1 MTALYST
8 GPGDGLHDADNWPP
22 LLTSRLWVAGFMI
35 VSLIL
40 VCLAGR
46 DGLWNLYGRWTH
58 EEEYGYGFLTVAL
71 VPLLLWRRWHL
82 IVAASAGTKWPGLAI
97 VITAQLCTVLAALG
111 ESYYIEQV
119 ALIVSLLGIGL
130 AVFGTGAFRIFMPL
144 TLLLLLTIPLPYTLQ
159 AILTIK
165 LQMLSTN
172 LGVALIQLVGLP
184 VYVEGNIVD
193 LGTYKIQV
201 AEACSGLRYLL
212 PLTCIS
218 FIVAYLYKAPFWKKA
233 VVVVSAAPITILIN
247 SFRIAAAAVLVG
259 YFGSQ
264 MAEGFLHQFE
274 GWVVFIIGTLLLA
287 FEILALERL
296 RWSNVEIE
304 SIMDRPVT
312 SEHVV
317 DPVKVAL
324 PLILT
329 VLVCA
334 GTLGVTTSIASVYR
348 STPSPVRESFAG
360 FPQQIGGWTAQRGR
374 LEPGIVDTLKATD
387 YYIGDFAEAP
397 SDPSVNLFVVYYD
410 SLSKGAAIH
419 SPRVCLPGSGWEFT
433 SFEER
438 NFSELATGVPGSYN
452 YVLVQNGEQKILMYY
467 WFQQRE
473 RRTANEF
480 SMKYYLLLDS
490 LRKSRKDGALV
501 RLYTPV
507 VAAAGE
513 KGEAEADARLHAF
526 ARAVFSRMPNYLP
539 Q

>member
-46 DGLWNLYGRWTH
+46 DGLWNLYCRWTL

-247 SFRIAAAAVLVG
+247 SFRIAAVAVLVG

-312 SEHVV
+312 SEHVA
-317 DPVKVAL
+317 DPFKISL

-329 VLVCA
+329 VLVCV
-334 GTLGVTTSIASVYR
+334 GTLGVTTLIASEYR
-348 STPSPVRESFAG
+348 STPNPVRESFAE
-360 FPQQIGGWTAQRGR
+360 FPPRIDRWTAQRGQ
-374 LEPGIVDTLKATD
+374 LGPGIVDTLKATD
-387 YYIGDFAEAP
+387 YYIGDFVET
-397 SDPSVNLFVVYYD
+397 SGSPSVNLFVAYYD

-419 SPRVCLPGSGWEFT
+419 SPRVCLPGSGWEFAW
-433 SFEER
+433 FEER
-438 NFSELATGVPGSYN
+438 DFSELATGVPGTYN
-452 YVLVQNGEQKILMYY
+452 YVLVQKGEQKILMYY

-480 SMKYYLLLDS
+480 RMKYNLLVDS
-490 LRKSRKDGALV
+490 LSRSRRDGALV
-501 RLYTPV
+501 RLSTAI
-507 VAAAGE
+507 VATAGE
-513 KGEAEADARLHAF
+513 KGEVEAKARLRALAHA
-526 ARAVFSRMPNYLP
+526 ALPKLSSYLP

>member
-1 MTALYST
+1 MTSLYST
-8 GPGDGLHDADNWPP
+8 GPSDGLHDADNWPP
-22 LLTSRLWVAGFMI
+22 LLTPRLWVVGFMI

-58 EEEYGYGFLTVAL
+58 EDEYGYGFLTVAL
-71 VPLLLWRRWHL
+71 VPLLLWRRWRL

-130 AVFGTGAFRIFMPL
+130 AVFGTGAFRIFLPL
-144 TLLLLLTIPLPYTLQ
+144 TLLLLLAIPLPYTLQ

-172 LGVALIQLVGLP
+172 LGVALIQVIGLP

-218 FIVAYLYKAPFWKKA
+218 FIVAYLYKAPFWKKI

-247 SFRIAAAAVLVG
+247 SFRIAAVAVLVG

-274 GWVVFIIGTLLLA
+274 GWVVFIIGTLFLGL
-287 FEILALERL
+287 EIVALERF
-296 RWSNVEIE
+296 RWSKVEME

-317 DPVKVAL
+317 DPFKISL

-329 VLVCA
+329 VLVCV
-334 GTLGVTTSIASVYR
+334 GTLGVTTLIASEYR
-348 STPSPVRESFAG
+348 STPNPVRKSFAE
-360 FPQQIGGWTAQRGR
+360 FPPRIDRWTAQRGQ
-374 LEPGIVDTLKATD
+374 LGPGIVDTLKATD
-387 YYIGDFAEAP
+387 YYIGDFVET
-397 SDPSVNLFVVYYD
+397 SGSPSVNLFVAYYD

-419 SPRVCLPGSGWEFT
+419 SPRVCLPGSGWEFAW
-433 SFEER
+433 FEER
-438 NFSELATGVPGSYN
+438 DFSELATGVPGTYN
-452 YVLVQNGEQKILMYY
+452 YVLVQKGEQKILMYY

-480 SMKYYLLLDS
+480 RMKYNLLVDS
-490 LRKSRKDGALV
+490 LSRSRRDGALV
-501 RLYTPV
+501 RLSTAI
-507 VAAAGE
+507 VATAGE
-513 KGEAEADARLHAF
+513 KGEVEAKARLRALAHA
-526 ARAVFSRMPNYLP
+526 ALPKLSSYLP

>member
-8 GPGDGLHDADNWPP
+8 GPSDGLHDGDNWPP
-22 LLTSRLWVAGFMI
+22 LLTLRSWVAGFMI

-46 DGLWNLYGRWTH
+46 AGLWNLYGRWTH

-71 VPLLLWRRWHL
+71 VLLLLWKRWHL

-172 LGVALIQLVGLP
+172 LGVALIQLISLP

-233 VVVVSAAPITILIN
+233 VVLVSAAPITILIN

-274 GWVVFIIGTLLLA
+274 GWVVFIIGTLLLG
-287 FEILALERL
+287 FEIVALERF
-296 RWSNVEIE
+296 RWSNVEME

-317 DPVKVAL
+317 DPFKISL

-334 GTLGVTTSIASVYR
+334 GTLGVTTSIASEYR
-348 STPSPVRESFAG
+348 STPIPVRESFAE
-360 FPQQIGGWTAQRGR
+360 FPRQIGRWIAQRGQ
-374 LEPGIVDTLKATD
+374 LAPGIVDTLKATD
-387 YYIGDFAEAP
+387 YYLGDFAQAP

-433 SFEER
+433 SVEER
-438 NFSELATGVPGSYN
+438 DFNELATEVPGSYN
-452 YVLVQNGEQKILMYY
+452 YVLIQKGEQKILMYY

-490 LRKSRKDGALV
+490 WSKSRKDGALV
-501 RLYTPV
+501 RLYTPI
-507 VAAAGE
+507 VASAGE
-513 KGEAEADARLHAF
+513 KGEAEADARLHAL
-526 ARAVFSRMPNYLP
+526 ARAVFSRMPSYLP

>member
-1 MTALYST
+1 MTSLYST
-8 GPGDGLHDADNWPP
+8 GPSDGLHDADNWPP
-22 LLTSRLWVAGFMI
+22 LLTPRLWVVGFMI

-58 EEEYGYGFLTVAL
+58 EDEYGYGFLTVAL
-71 VPLLLWRRWHL
+71 VPLLLWRRWRL

-130 AVFGTGAFRIFMPL
+130 AVFGTGAFRIFLPL
-144 TLLLLLTIPLPYTLQ
+144 TLLLLLAIPLPYTLQ

-172 LGVALIQLVGLP
+172 LGVSLIQVIGLP

-218 FIVAYLYKAPFWKKA
+218 FIVAYLYKAPFWKKI

-247 SFRIAAAAVLVG
+247 SFRIAAVAVLVG

-274 GWVVFIIGTLLLA
+274 GWVVFIVGTLFLGL
-287 FEILALERL
+287 EIVALERF
-296 RWSNVEIE
+296 RWSKVEME

-312 SEHVV
+312 SEHVA
-317 DPVKVAL
+317 DPFKISL

-329 VLVCA
+329 VLVCV
-334 GTLGVTTSIASVYR
+334 GTLGVTTLIASEYR
-348 STPSPVRESFAG
+348 STPNPVRESFAE
-360 FPQQIGGWTAQRGR
+360 FPPRIDRWTAQRGQ
-374 LEPGIVDTLKATD
+374 LGPGIVDTLKATD
-387 YYIGDFAEAP
+387 YYIGDFVET
-397 SDPSVNLFVVYYD
+397 SGSPSVNLFVAYYD

-419 SPRVCLPGSGWEFT
+419 SPRVCLPGSGWEFAW
-433 SFEER
+433 FEER
-438 NFSELATGVPGSYN
+438 DFSELATGVPGTYN
-452 YVLVQNGEQKILMYY
+452 YVLVQKGEQKILMYY

-480 SMKYYLLLDS
+480 RMKYNLLVDS
-490 LRKSRKDGALV
+490 LSRSRRDGALV
-501 RLYTPV
+501 RLSTAI
-507 VAAAGE
+507 VATAGE
-513 KGEAEADARLHAF
+513 KGEVEAKARLRALAHA
-526 ARAVFSRMPNYLP
+526 ALPKLSSYLP

>member
-8 GPGDGLHDADNWPP
+8 GPSDGVHDADNWPP
-22 LLTSRLWVAGFMI
+22 LLTSRLWVVCFMI

-71 VPLLLWRRWHL
+71 VPLLLWRRWRL

-130 AVFGTGAFRIFMPL
+130 VVFGTGAFRIFMPL

-218 FIVAYLYKAPFWKKA
+218 FIVAYLYKAPFWKKV
-233 VVVVSAAPITILIN
+233 VVVVSAVPITILIN

-274 GWVVFIIGTLLLA
+274 GWVVFIIGTLLLG
-287 FEILALERL
+287 FEIFALERL
-296 RWSNVEIE
+296 SLVQRRNRIDHGS
-304 SIMDRPVT
+304 PVT

-317 DPVKVAL
+317 DPFKIAL

-329 VLVCA
+329 ALVCA
-334 GTLGVTTSIASVYR
+334 GTLGVTTSIALEY
-348 STPSPVRESFAG
+348 
-360 FPQQIGGWTAQRGR
+360 QIHA
-374 LEPGIVDTLKATD
+374 EPN
-387 YYIGDFAEAP
+387 
-397 SDPSVNLFVVYYD
+397 S
-410 SLSKGAAIH
+410 
-419 SPRVCLPGSGWEFT
+419 
-433 SFEER
+433 
-438 NFSELATGVPGSYN
+438 
-452 YVLVQNGEQKILMYY
+452 
-467 WFQQRE
+467 
-473 RRTANEF
+473 
-480 SMKYYLLLDS
+480 
-490 LRKSRKDGALV
+490 
-501 RLYTPV
+501 
-507 VAAAGE
+507 
-513 KGEAEADARLHAF
+513 
-526 ARAVFSRMPNYLP
+526 
-539 Q
+539 

>member
-1 MTALYST
+1 MTSLYST
-8 GPGDGLHDADNWPP
+8 GPSDGLHDADNWPP
-22 LLTSRLWVAGFMI
+22 LLTPRLWVVGFMI

-218 FIVAYLYKAPFWKKA
+218 FIVAYLYKAPFWKKI

-247 SFRIAAAAVLVG
+247 SFRIAAVAVLVG

-274 GWVVFIIGTLLLA
+274 GWVVFIVGTLFLGL
-287 FEILALERL
+287 EIVALERF
-296 RWSNVEIE
+296 RWSKVEME

-312 SEHVV
+312 SEHVA
-317 DPVKVAL
+317 DPFKISL

-329 VLVCA
+329 VLVCV
-334 GTLGVTTSIASVYR
+334 GTLGVTTLIASEYR
-348 STPSPVRESFAG
+348 STPNPVRKSFAE
-360 FPQQIGGWTAQRGR
+360 FPPRIDRWTAQRGQ
-374 LEPGIVDTLKATD
+374 LGPGIVDTLKATD
-387 YYIGDFAEAP
+387 YYIGDFVET
-397 SDPSVNLFVVYYD
+397 SGSPSVNLFVAYYD

-419 SPRVCLPGSGWEFT
+419 SPRVCLPGSGWEFAW
-433 SFEER
+433 FEER
-438 NFSELATGVPGSYN
+438 DFSELATGVPGTYN
-452 YVLVQNGEQKILMYY
+452 YVLVQKGEQKILMYY

-480 SMKYYLLLDS
+480 RMKYNLLVDS
-490 LRKSRKDGALV
+490 LSRSRRDGALV
-501 RLYTPV
+501 RLSTAI
-507 VAAAGE
+507 VATAGE
-513 KGEAEADARLHAF
+513 KGEVEAKARLRALAHA
-526 ARAVFSRMPNYLP
+526 ALPKLSSYLP

>member
-1 MTALYST
+1 MTSLYST
-8 GPGDGLHDADNWPP
+8 GPSDGLHDADNWPP
-22 LLTSRLWVAGFMI
+22 LLTPRLWVVGFMI

-58 EEEYGYGFLTVAL
+58 EDEYGYGFLTVAL
-71 VPLLLWRRWHL
+71 VPLLLWRRWRL

-218 FIVAYLYKAPFWKKA
+218 FIVAYLYKAPFWKKI

-247 SFRIAAAAVLVG
+247 SFRIAAVAVLVG

-274 GWVVFIIGTLLLA
+274 GWVVFIIGTLFLGL
-287 FEILALERL
+287 EIVALERF
-296 RWSNVEIE
+296 RWSKVEME

-312 SEHVV
+312 SEHVA
-317 DPVKVAL
+317 DPFKISL

-329 VLVCA
+329 VLVCV
-334 GTLGVTTSIASVYR
+334 GTLGVTTLIASEYR
-348 STPSPVRESFAG
+348 STPNPVRESFAE
-360 FPQQIGGWTAQRGR
+360 FPPRIDRWTAQRGQ
-374 LEPGIVDTLKATD
+374 LGPGIVDTLKATD
-387 YYIGDFAEAP
+387 YYIGDFVET
-397 SDPSVNLFVVYYD
+397 SGSPSVNLFVAYYD

-419 SPRVCLPGSGWEFT
+419 SPRVCLPGSGWEFAW
-433 SFEER
+433 FEER
-438 NFSELATGVPGSYN
+438 DFSELATGVPGTYN
-452 YVLVQNGEQKILMYY
+452 YVLVQKGEQKILMYY

-480 SMKYYLLLDS
+480 RMKYNLLVDS
-490 LRKSRKDGALV
+490 LSRSRRDGALV
-501 RLYTPV
+501 RLSTAI
-507 VAAAGE
+507 VATAGE
-513 KGEAEADARLHAF
+513 KGEVEAKARLRALAHA
-526 ARAVFSRMPNYLP
+526 ALPKLSSYLP

>member
-8 GPGDGLHDADNWPP
+8 GPSDGLHDADNWPP
-22 LLTSRLWVAGFMI
+22 LLTSRLWVAGFVI

-40 VCLAGR
+40 VCLTGR

-58 EEEYGYGFLTVAL
+58 EDEYGYGFLTVAL
-71 VPLLLWRRWHL
+71 VPLLLWRRWRL

-97 VITAQLCTVLAALG
+97 VITAQLCTLLAALG

-130 AVFGTGAFRIFMPL
+130 AVFGTGAFRIFLPL
-144 TLLLLLTIPLPYTLQ
+144 SLLLLLTIPLPYTLQ

-172 LGVALIQLVGLP
+172 LGVALIQLISPP
-184 VYVEGNIVD
+184 VYIEGNIVD

-287 FEILALERL
+287 FEILALERF

-312 SEHVV
+312 AEHVV
-317 DPVKVAL
+317 DAFKIGL

-334 GTLGVTTSIASVYR
+334 GTLGVTTSIASEYR
-348 STPSPVRESFAG
+348 STSNPVRESFAE
-360 FPQQIGGWTAQRGR
+360 FPR
-374 LEPGIVDTLKATD
+374 
-387 YYIGDFAEAP
+387 
-397 SDPSVNLFVVYYD
+397 
-410 SLSKGAAIH
+410 
-419 SPRVCLPGSGWEFT
+419 
-433 SFEER
+433 
-438 NFSELATGVPGSYN
+438 
-452 YVLVQNGEQKILMYY
+452 
-467 WFQQRE
+467 
-473 RRTANEF
+473 
-480 SMKYYLLLDS
+480 
-490 LRKSRKDGALV
+490 
-501 RLYTPV
+501 
-507 VAAAGE
+507 
-513 KGEAEADARLHAF
+513 
-526 ARAVFSRMPNYLP
+526 
-539 Q
+539 